1 MNKYF
6 GSCWLHNGIVANAF
20 CSLVK
25 CIKRNVIIGFFIY
38 NILVQIFKK
47 FVYHDA
53 FLVLL
58 VIYLYEKYTFTKY
71 FNQCNNQD
79 ISNLEIISI
88 GYNDA

>member
-38 NILVQIFKK
+38 SILVQIFKQ
-47 FVYHDA
+47 FVYNDT
-53 FLVLL
+53 
-58 VIYLYEKYTFTKY
+58 TFAKY
-71 FNQCNNQD
+71 FNKWNNQC

>member
-47 FVYHDA
+47 LVSRISGIIIYVY
-53 FLVLL
+53 
-58 VIYLYEKYTFTKY
+58 ENYTFTKY
-71 FNQCNNQD
+71 LNQCNNQD

>member
-38 NILVQIFKK
+38 NILVQIFEK
-47 FVYHDA
+47 FV
-53 FLVLL
+53 FRIIGII
-58 VIYLYEKYTFTKY
+58 IYVYEKYTFTKY
-71 FNQCNNQD
+71 CNEFNSQD
-79 ISNLEIISI
+79 ISNIEIISI

>member
-6 GSCWLHNGIVANAF
+6 RSCWLHNGIVANAF

-47 FVYHDA
+47 FVSRIIGII
-53 FLVLL
+53 
-58 VIYLYEKYTFTKY
+58 IYVYEKYTFTKY

>member
-6 GSCWLHNGIVANAF
+6 RSCWLHNGIVANAF

-25 CIKRNVIIGFFIY
+25 CIKRNVTIGFFIY
-38 NILVQIFKK
+38 NILVQISRIIGII
-47 FVYHDA
+47 
-53 FLVLL
+53 
-58 VIYLYEKYTFTKY
+58 IYVYEKYTFTKY
-71 FNQCNNQD
+71 CNEFNSQG